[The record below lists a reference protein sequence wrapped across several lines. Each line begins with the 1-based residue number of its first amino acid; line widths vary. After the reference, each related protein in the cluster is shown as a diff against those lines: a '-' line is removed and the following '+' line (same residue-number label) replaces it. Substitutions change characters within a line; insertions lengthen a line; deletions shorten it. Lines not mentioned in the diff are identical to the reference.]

1 MKGIARKAVDLE
13 ERARDA
19 YKLLEACRVCPRGC
33 GANRL
38 KGERDHCQVAEEL
51 VVSSFGPHFGEEPE
65 LVGRYGSGTIFLT
78 SCNLRCCFC
87 QNYDISQL
95 RHGDETSVEEFVG
108 MMLAL
113 QNRGCHNIN
122 FVSPTHF
129 APQILKAIWIAKA
142 KGLDVPLVYNS
153 GGYDSVE
160 MLRLFDGI
168 IDIYMPDAKYGV
180 GEVARRLSNA
190 PNYPTI
196 MKEALKEMHRQVGD
210 LVVDKDGI
218 AQSGLIIRHLVL
230 PNDLAGTSEVMHF
243 IATELSMDS
252 YVNIMDQYRPC
263 YKGLTHPEVN
273 RYITMVEYRRAKD
286 LARRE
291 GLHRGF

>member
-1 MKGIARKAVDLE
+1 MRVAKKAVDLE

-38 KGERDHCQVAEEL
+38 KGERGHCQVAEEL

-65 LVGRYGSGTIFLT
+65 LVGRHGSGTIFLT
-78 SCNLRCCFC
+78 SCNLNCLFC

-95 RHGDETSVEEFVG
+95 RHGDETSIDEFVE

-129 APQILKAIWIAKA
+129 APQILKVIWIARE
-142 KGLDVPLVYNS
+142 KGLKVPLVYNS

-168 IDIYMPDAKYGV
+168 IDIYMPDAKYGDD
-180 GEVARRLSNA
+180 EVARRLSNA
-190 PNYPTI
+190 PNYPAI

-210 LVVDKDGI
+210 LVIDDNGI
-218 AQSGLIIRHLVL
+218 AQRGLIIRHLVL
-230 PNDLAGTSEVMHF
+230 PDDLARTSEVMHF
-243 IATELSMDS
+243 IATEMSSDS

-273 RYITMVEYRRAKD
+273 RYITMAEYRRAKD